1 MRHDI
6 IRKKRKWGKM
16 SEMELDDRI
25 RQRIKQ
31 CREGEKLTLEDVGKV
46 TGVTAATVNR
56 WESGDIKA

>member
-1 MRHDI
+1 
-6 IRKKRKWGKM
+6 M